1 MATSSQGNRGS
12 FSVCGSNL
20 TRITRFVETR
30 NNLAASDN
38 TVDVSHLGTTGT
50 TIATIPA
57 LADPNA
63 TGGSP
68 TEFQIDYI
76 ASTSD
81 GPVFFVGQTASGQTV
96 TAFSLTLAV
105 NDVPRGSVTVSIG

>member
-1 MATSSQGNRGS
+1 MATSSQTAGKGS
-12 FSVCGSNL
+12 FTVCGSGL
-20 TRITRFVETR
+20 TKITRFVETR
-30 NNLAASDN
+30 NNIAASDN

-50 TIATIPA
+50 TIVTIPA

-68 TEFQIDYI
+68 TEYQIDYI
-76 ASTSD
+76 ASST

-105 NDVPRGSVTVSIG
+105 NDVPRGSVTVSVG